1 MTPLIFNSFL
11 KPIHVTPELRGQAME
26 NMAMSVRLAGVLR
39 RANIRVL
46 GYLHG
51 CKLDDFAWQRNCG
64 YKTLHEL
71 DALVRQAHFSVE
83 QTSEP
88 DAGCLLPG
96 NGASFVIPESIS
108 QLRFAEL
115 PITSR
120 LANVV
125 QSIGLRTLGDL
136 NGRSASEL
144 LRCKNCGW
152 RTGREVVQ
160 LIERAISGE
169 FDEAQIEESA
179 RPTELIRLLEEGMA
193 KLSPRDKQLL
203 LARIGG
209 EAVPPATLEEIG
221 QQHALTRARIQQI
234 LEKTLNTLKKT

>member
-11 KPIHVTPELRGQAME
+11 KPIHIPPELRRQAIKR
-26 NMAMSVRLAGVLR
+26 MAMSVRLAGVLR
-39 RANIRVL
+39 RANLRVL
-46 GYLHG
+46 GDLHG

-71 DALVRQAHFSVE
+71 DALVRQAHSSVQ

-88 DAGCLLPG
+88 QAGSLVPG
-96 NGASFVIPESIS
+96 NDVSLVVPESIS
-108 QLRFAEL
+108 QLPFAEL

-136 NGRSASEL
+136 NSRSASEL

-152 RTGREVVQ
+152 RTVVEIGQ
-160 LIERAISGE
+160 VSERAISGE
-169 FDEAQIEESA
+169 VFEARHQ
-179 RPTELIRLLEEGMA
+179 
-193 KLSPRDKQLL
+193 
-203 LARIGG
+203 
-209 EAVPPATLEEIG
+209 
-221 QQHALTRARIQQI
+221 
-234 LEKTLNTLKKT
+234 